1 MSGVQVTN
9 FGNTLGLPAGY
20 VEAITAI
27 VTDEIKFCVQ
37 NTTINGTGGQVP
49 SFQNPQLVKATNVV
63 IDNSDNLSVGGTV
76 TVGNNVP
83 ATNYTLPAAI
93 GVPQQVLQVPAAGNV
108 LEWANNATTIPTF
121 LNTLVVDELSQ
132 GPNGLSKNYTFP
144 QYPPPIDTILG
155 NNGTQGFVVNIPATI
170 DCQFFATYSNPLRLA
185 TINIPI
191 LAGDYIPDDLTN
203 IISVALRDNLAANN
217 VIANIFIGFDPLI
230 QRYGM
235 RLSPG
240 SVDFTSMIWQI
251 YVNGTNN
258 NDVFG
263 LTTGNAL
270 VTPAAPGIVYGPD
283 APLYLNATGE
293 LVWRSVISNQITSD
307 NSNSVIECS
316 ELSGIISYGDYNIN
330 NGSINNCGNINAL
343 DNCNITTGTTQIVN
357 GLSELNIN
365 IDSLPRIT
373 QNAIKTKLECGV
385 SSLQL
390 AAVSDGLSADTVT
403 YIGASNIGN
412 TQNTISIYLP
422 DEYLVIQNNAAI
434 QRIVVDNAGT
444 KLYSKSVQTG
454 PSGSYLNLNDD
465 SSFSLGSYFAGNGSV
480 ECSTNSLA
488 LVGPQ
493 AKSSFVLTDATIT
506 TSLFNGSYRADR
518 EIMDATSQVF
528 KDGNLAERIRIDNN
542 GVAING
548 EYALPLLDGLANQ
561 VLTTSGAGITS
572 WQTPVA
578 ANPFNQTLNTTDDV
592 SFNTVTTSKIDALTT
607 LTIGGLSATSVN
619 IGKAAITTTLKG
631 TTSIDSLFTLPTT
644 TGTTGQV
651 LTRNSGS
658 SSIWQTPQLYGLYS
672 QTGTT
677 TVANTTV
684 ETTLIGSGVG
694 SLSVP
699 ANYFTTGMAFRYN
712 TGGTFRDNAN
722 NTTFRFRLRNGGIL
736 FDSGNLTLPLITVV
750 SAWNID
756 VTFSYVGGTTII
768 TNFNFQYNNGSDA
781 RGFTSQNTNNT
792 LNTTIP
798 NTLNFTVQWGAAS
811 ANNTITSNFGVLQK
825 IY

>member
-1 MSGVQVTN
+1 MSGIQVTN

-37 NTTINGTGGQVP
+37 NTTTNGTGGQVP
-49 SFQNPQLVKATNVV
+49 AFQNPQLVRATNVV

-93 GVPQQVLQVPAAGNV
+93 GVPQQVLQVPAVGNV

-144 QYPPPIDTILG
+144 KYPPPIDTILG
-155 NNGTQGFVVNIPATI
+155 NNGVQGFVVNIPATI
-170 DCQFFATYSNPLRLA
+170 NCQFFATYSNPLRLS

-191 LAGDYIPDDLTN
+191 PAGDYIPDDLTN
-203 IISVALRDNLAANN
+203 IISVALRDNLTANN
-217 VIANIFIGFDPLI
+217 IIANIFIGFDPLI

-240 SVDFTSMIWQI
+240 SVDLTSITWQI

-258 NDVFG
+258 NNVFG
-263 LTTGNAL
+263 LTTGNAT
-270 VTPAAPGIVYGPD
+270 VNPAAPGIVYGPD

-293 LVWRSVISNQITSD
+293 LVWRSVLSNQITSD
-307 NSNSVIECS
+307 NGNSIIECS
-316 ELSGIISYGDYNIN
+316 ELSGIISYGDYNLN
-330 NGSINNCGNINAL
+330 NGSLNNIGNINAL
-343 DNCNITTGTTQIVN
+343 DNCNITTNTTQIVN
-357 GLSELNIN
+357 GLSELNVN

-403 YIGASNIGN
+403 YIGASDVGN
-412 TQNTISIYLP
+412 TQNTISLYLP

-434 QRIVVDNAGT
+434 QRIVVDNNKSAI
-444 KLYSKSVQTG
+444 YSKNATSG
-454 PSGSYLNLNDD
+454 PAGSLLELNNDNT
-465 SSFSLGSYFAGNGSV
+465 FTLGCYFGNNGII
-480 ECSTNSLA
+480 ECRPNSLA
-488 LVGPQ
+488 LYGNT
-493 AKSSFVLTDATIT
+493 AT
-506 TSLFNGSYRADR
+506 TSFTMTDLNIITALGVGGRIDR
-518 EIMDATSQVF
+518 EILDTTSQSF
-528 KDGNLAERIRIDNN
+528 RDPTGTERLKIDNT
-542 GVAING
+542 GVIING
-548 EYALPLLDGLANQ
+548 DYTLPLIDGSVNQ

-572 WQTPVA
+572 WQTP
-578 ANPFNQTLNTTDDV
+578 
-592 SFNTVTTSKIDALTT
+592 
-607 LTIGGLSATSVN
+607 
-619 IGKAAITTTLKG
+619 
-631 TTSIDSLFTLPTT
+631 
-644 TGTTGQV
+644 
-651 LTRNSGS
+651 
-658 SSIWQTPQLYGLYS
+658 QLYGLYS
-672 QTGTT
+672 QTGTA
-677 TVANTTV
+677 TVANTVV

-811 ANNTITSNFGVLQK
+811 ANNTITTNFGVLQK